1 MDTFG
6 WTVIGSVAGVVAA
19 AAAVIALL
27 PARRKAR
34 LPPAQAGPRAEVSGG
49 QGVQVGSGNAQVN
62 RCIQTFIEYQ
72 PIPHWAAELGRLA
85 GLDRA
90 LADADLVITGEG
102 RFDET
107 SLTGK
112 TCGTAVTAGAA
123 AGCRWRW
130 SPGR

>member
-1 MDTFG
+1 
-6 WTVIGSVAGVVAA
+6 
-19 AAAVIALL
+19 
-27 PARRKAR
+27 
-34 LPPAQAGPRAEVSGG
+34 
-49 QGVQVGSGNAQVN
+49 
-62 RCIQTFIEYQ
+62 
-72 PIPHWAAELGRLA
+72 LA

-102 RFDET
+102 WFDET

-112 TCGTAVTAGAA
+112 TCGTVITVGAA

>member
-1 MDTFG
+1 VDTFG
-6 WTVIGSVAGVVAA
+6 WTVIGSVAGVEAA

-107 SLTGK
+107 SLTG
-112 TCGTAVTAGAA
+112 TAVTAGAA

>member
-1 MDTFG
+1 
-6 WTVIGSVAGVVAA
+6 
-19 AAAVIALL
+19 L
-27 PARRKAR
+27 R
-34 LPPAQAGPRAEVSGG
+34 
-49 QGVQVGSGNAQVN
+49 
-62 RCIQTFIEYQ
+62 
-72 PIPHWAAELGRLA
+72 RLA

-112 TCGTAVTAGAA
+112 TCGTVIAAGAA